1 MIRIYVAVG
10 VLALRLQLAR
20 RQARLAYEGRHW
32 RGAMTVAVA

>member
-20 RQARLAYEGRHW
+20 RQARRAYVGRHW
-32 RGAMTVAVA
+32 SAPVAVA